1 MLIQLTPEQCTIYWE
16 DLSTGIKN
24 SMPPFAAVTDEGLN
38 RVLENLLN
46 GTMQAWV
53 ALDRN
58 EKGSFVVAAAI
69 TMIHSEIGT
78 GQKNLLI
85 YSLFGYKFVQ
95 ESIWKEGLSGIRQFA
110 KSMECLKVIAY
121 TSVPRVVEIAKSL
134 GGSAEYTFLSW
145 EV

>member
-1 MLIQLTPEQCTIYWE
+1 
-16 DLSTGIKN
+16 
-24 SMPPFAAVTDEGLN
+24 MPPFTVVNDEGLN
-38 RVLENLLN
+38 KILGNLLS

-53 ALDRN
+53 ALDKN

-95 ESIWKEGLSGIRQFA
+95 ENIWKEGLEGIRQFA
-110 KSMECLKVIAY
+110 KSMECSKVIAY

-134 GGSAEYTFLSW
+134 GGSTEYVFISW